1 MAFFV
6 LNLIRFSVEVI
17 SMFQEIFVYHNK
29 IYLINLCA
37 IRHSLVVEAHGYRH
51 LQQVCFFWE
60 KVKEFKTH

>member
-1 MAFFV
+1 
-6 LNLIRFSVEVI
+6 
-17 SMFQEIFVYHNK
+17 MFQEIFVYHNK